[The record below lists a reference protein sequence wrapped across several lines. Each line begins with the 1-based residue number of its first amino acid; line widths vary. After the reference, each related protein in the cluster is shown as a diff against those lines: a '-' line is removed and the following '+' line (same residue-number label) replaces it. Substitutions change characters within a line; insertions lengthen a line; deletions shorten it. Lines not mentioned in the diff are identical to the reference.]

1 MISKYEEKKL
11 VKQAVF
17 REKQDCLR
25 TVTDFLNS
33 LEDNARTAEV
43 KQAIEKIT
51 DLDQKDMMKS
61 QNQYLEEL
69 SSLTDVSVITLKRIK
84 KDKYKRRDHITEN
97 NLESFIINLRDSS
110 DSSDS
115 DDSLHVEF
123 LDPDFDYSV

>member
-1 MISKYEEKKL
+1 MNKTIKSEVRKLLFCMISKYEEKKL
-11 VKQAVF
+11 VKQAVL

-25 TVTDFLNS
+25 TVTVFLDS

-43 KQAIEKIT
+43 KQAIKKIT

-84 KDKYKRRDHITEN
+84 KEGAVNEGVWRTPGNKYQH
-97 NLESFIINLRDSS
+97 
-110 DSSDS
+110 
-115 DDSLHVEF
+115 
-123 LDPDFDYSV
+123 